1 MVFKLTDHYIKI
13 TLTILILF
21 SLPALLLAQQTGTIE
36 GEVFTIDGKPF
47 SYASI
52 RLRDTKFNT
61 SVNEQGEYKLT
72 APKGEYILEV
82 SYANYTVST
91 VAVKVQA
98 GETTKLDRIT
108 VQSKSTQLREI
119 IVSDIQRNK
128 FARKET
134 QDIARMPLANLENP
148 QAYSVITKDLMMETS
163 ATDYITAMAQV
174 PGAVIAN
181 GVNDSGHGVLMRGFS
196 NTNQGGSNMVRNGM
210 PVESRAVSEIFNL
223 EKVEVIKGPSATL
236 FGAQSSSYGGIIN
249 NVTKKPFE
257 SLRGEVSYTTGSFG
271 MNRITADVNTPLN
284 SDRTALGRFNVL
296 GMTNNGFQNEG
307 KTTAMGFATSL
318 LFKANGKTTVRLDAD
333 VYNTTKPLVAFLR
346 NTNKLSYSNMKE
358 YGMPY
363 DRSFTSDDIATN
375 RTNVNIGAEIEYQIS
390 QNWSSRTS
398 FLYNNTGDKGS
409 IFMVPMIVDDNRVER
424 RYRIFDD
431 YSMNFTAVQQNF
443 NGSYNIG
450 SLSNKVLI
458 GADATF
464 FKDKNLYMVPYFAIY
479 DTVSVKD
486 QYWKPLTKAEV
497 DASRPKRSYGDGL
510 DESNYRVISG
520 YISNVTNISDRLFV
534 MLSARVNAFRQNDL
548 TAYNPGQPQVINEQ
562 GKVEQKA
569 TEPSFEV
576 EEGYSQVNVSPKFGI
591 VYQPIKDKVSV
602 FANYM
607 NSFSNIGASQ
617 GLSNPSDPESD
628 PILKQ
633 WKPEQANQIEVGS
646 KLELFNGLLNASVSY
661 YNITVKDK
669 LRSIIPGVSV
679 QDGELTSKGVEV
691 DIIASPVRGW
701 NIIAGYGYNDSK
713 YVIAAENQVGKRDA
727 WSPKHVA
734 NFWTSYKF
742 LDNGVKGLG
751 FGAGLNYVGDVLM
764 NMQDDFYV
772 PEYTVINATT
782 FYDQPKYR
790 VGLKFNNIANIKYW
804 DVYGKPQRPFEF
816 LASLS
821 FKF

>member
-1 MVFKLTDHYIKI
+1 MKNRFSQQIFKAAI
-13 TLTILILF
+13 TLTFLFTIPVLIF
-21 SLPALLLAQQTGTIE
+21 AQQTGIVE
-36 GEVFTIDGKPF
+36 GEVFTIDGKPL
-47 SYASI
+47 SYATI
-52 RLRDTKFNT
+52 RLKDTKFNT
-61 SVNEQGEYKLT
+61 SVDEFGSFSLH
-72 APKGEYILEV
+72 APKGNYTLEV
-82 SYANYTVST
+82 SYANYTISSISINIEP
-91 VAVKVQA
+91 
-98 GETTKLDRIT
+98 GETIQVDRIT

-148 QAYSVITKDLMMETS
+148 QAYSVITKELMMETA
-163 ATDYITAMAQV
+163 ATDYISAMAQV
-174 PGAVIAN
+174 PGAIITN
-181 GVNDSGHGVLMRGFS
+181 GVNDSGNGVTMRGFS

-249 NVTKKPFE
+249 NVTKRPFE
-257 SLRGEVSYTTGSFG
+257 SFRGEVSYTTGSFG
-271 MNRITADVNTPLN
+271 MNRLTADINTPLN
-284 SDRTALGRFNVL
+284 KDRTAMGRFNVL

-307 KTTAMGFATSL
+307 KVTAMGFATSL
-318 LFKANGKTTVRLDAD
+318 LFKANNKTTVRLDAD

-346 NTNKLSYSNMKE
+346 NTNKLSYSNLKE
-358 YGMPY
+358 YDLPY

-375 RTNVNIGAEIEYQIS
+375 RTNINIGAELEYQIS
-390 QNWSSRTS
+390 ENWNSKTS

-409 IFMVPMIVDDNRVER
+409 IFMVPMVVDDNRVER

-443 NGSYNIG
+443 NGSYQIG
-450 SLSNKVLI
+450 DVKNKILI

-464 FKDKNLYMVPYFAIY
+464 FKDKNLYMFPYFAIY

-486 QYWKPLTKAEV
+486 PYWKPLTRSEV
-497 DASRPKRSYGDGL
+497 EASRPKRSYGDGI

-520 YISNVTNISDRLFV
+520 YLSNVTNISDRLFV
-534 MLSARVNAFRQNDL
+534 MLSARINAFHQNDL
-548 TAYNPGQPQVINEQ
+548 TTYNPGQPQIVNEQ

-569 TEPSFEV
+569 TDPFYEV
-576 EEGYSQVNVSPKFGI
+576 EEGYSQINVSPKIGV
-591 VYQPIKDKVSV
+591 VYQPLKDRVSV

-617 GLSNPSDPESD
+617 GLSNPANPESD
-628 PILKQ
+628 PVLTK
-633 WKPEQANQIEVGS
+633 WKPEQANQIEVGT
-646 KLELFNGLLNASVSY
+646 KLELFDGLLNATVSY
-661 YNITVKDK
+661 YDIRVKDK
-669 LRSIIPGVSV
+669 LRTVIPGISV
-679 QDGELTSKGVEV
+679 QDGKLESKGLEV
-691 DIIASPVRGW
+691 DVIASPTRGW
-701 NIIAGYGYNDSK
+701 NIIAGYGYNDSE
-713 YVIAAENQVGKRDA
+713 YIVAAENQVGKRDA

-751 FGAGLNYVGDVLM
+751 FGAGFNYVGDVLL

-772 PEYTVINATT
+772 PAYTLLNGTI

-790 VGLKFNNIANIKYW
+790 VGLKLNNIANVKYW

-816 LASLS
+816 LANLS